1 VDNKEY
7 LTNKSFCPIPWTGFM
22 YNSNGDVMNCI
33 RSQRAIGNLNNNSLA
48 DILQA
53 DIQTK
58 ENMLAH
64 KPGQGCNGCYSL
76 ETNKKSFDI
85 ISDRV
90 FYLKELKEVDKQLY
104 DKIDNFELHQVD
116 VRWSNVCNFACVYCS
131 PEYSSK
137 WATELKEEI
146 VQPSS
151 ERVAE
156 LKSYVFD
163 NVEKLKHV
171 YLAGGEPL
179 LMKENLELLAL
190 LKLTNPNVNLRV
202 NTNLSKV
209 DTKVFEAVCEFPNVH
224 WIISIET
231 VEEQFEYIRY
241 GAKWN
246 DFTDNLDIVRKLN
259 HKVSFNML
267 YFLLN
272 YSSLFNCIEYLQNCG
287 FHNNSF
293 IIGALSNPEYLNIR
307 HLPEHVVND
316 LQTKLQTMI
325 NTKPG
330 YLLED
335 SLKNLHSYMK
345 TPFNKQLAGSI
356 RDLKILD
363 QRRGLNS
370 ELIFPEVYSFA

>member
-1 VDNKEY
+1 
-7 LTNKSFCPIPWTGFM
+7 M
-22 YNSNGDVMNCI
+22 YNSNGDIMNCI

-58 ENMLAH
+58 ENMLVH
-64 KPGQGCNGCYSL
+64 KPGQGCDGCYSL

-90 FYLKELKEVDKQLY
+90 FYLKELKEVNKQLY

-190 LKLTNPNVNLRV
+190 LKSTNPNVNLRV

-335 SLKNLHSYMK
+335 SLENLHSYMK

-370 ELIFPEVYSFA
+370 ELIFPEVYSLA